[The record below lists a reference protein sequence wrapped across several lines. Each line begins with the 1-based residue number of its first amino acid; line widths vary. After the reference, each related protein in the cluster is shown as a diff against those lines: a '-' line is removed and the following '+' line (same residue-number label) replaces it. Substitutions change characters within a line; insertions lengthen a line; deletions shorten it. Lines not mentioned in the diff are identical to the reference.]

1 MDCLMRNSFVVEP
14 ERRVPV
20 VYEADLCVI
29 GGSCTGLFAAVRAA
43 RLGARVVLVE
53 KLNCFGGTATASM
66 VNIWHTPMNTTHERR
81 IIGGL
86 TTEVMDRLKIRDA
99 VRSYK
104 ADASRG
110 WEFNSEELKIELDE
124 LVMENGIHPILHAFY
139 SSSQIENDLITA
151 IIVETKSGR
160 GAIRARVFIDATGDG
175 DVCRS
180 LGIEAA
186 TTLRHH
192 PPTTCAKL
200 SNWGGIDER
209 VNTLLNEHRDA
220 YNLPEGFLWGSYVP
234 GSDVYML
241 AGTRIYGVN
250 TAEAD
255 DLTKAEI
262 EGRRQICAILDI
274 IARYEDRRVRL
285 EALPSHV
292 GTRET
297 FHVRSEYRIT
307 GEDLLFGK
315 RFCDAIANGSYRVD
329 IHHQDKPG
337 ITFRYLD
344 GSEVYHRPGYPREI
358 GRWREEIADDPTFY
372 QLPLRSLIPRGPIRN
387 LLLAGRMLDADP
399 IAYSALRV
407 MVNMNQMGEAAGV
420 AAWSM
425 LDGNLSSD
433 ELKAEEVRRVLADG
447 GSVVI

>member
-1 MDCLMRNSFVVEP
+1 MNTSFISEP
-14 ERRVPV
+14 ARKVPV
-20 VYEADLCVI
+20 LYDADICVV

-43 RLGARVVLVE
+43 RPGARVVLVE

-86 TTEVMDRLKIRDA
+86 TTEVMDRLMVRDA
-99 VRSYK
+99 VRRYAS
-104 ADASRG
+104 DVSRG

-124 LVMENGIHPILHAFY
+124 LVVENKIHPILHAFY
-139 SSSQIENDLITA
+139 SSPVIENDKVTA
-151 IIVETKSGR
+151 ILVETKSGR
-160 GAIRARVFIDATGDG
+160 GAIRASVFIDATGDG
-175 DVCRS
+175 DLCRS
-180 LGIEAA
+180 AGIESIMASH
-186 TTLRHH
+186 LH

-200 SNWGGIDER
+200 SNWGGNDEH
-209 VNTLLNEHRDA
+209 VNALLNEHRET
-220 YNLPEGFLWGSYVP
+220 YNLPEGFLWGAYVP

-250 TAEAD
+250 TATTD
-255 DLTKAEI
+255 DLTRAEI
-262 EGRRQICAILDI
+262 EGRRQVRAILDI
-274 IARYEDRRVRL
+274 VERFDSRRVRI
-285 EALPSHV
+285 EALPSNV

-297 FHVRSEYRIT
+297 YHIRSEYRMT
-307 GEDLLFGK
+307 GDDVLYGT
-315 RFCDAIANGSYRVD
+315 RFNDAVANGSYRVD

-344 GSEVYHRPGYPREI
+344 GTQVYLRPGYPKEI
-358 GRWREEIADDPTFY
+358 GRWRETIAEDPTFY
-372 QLPLRSLIPRGPIRN
+372 QIPLRSLIPEGPLRN
-387 LLLAGRMLDADP
+387 LLMAGRMLDADP

-425 LDGNLSSD
+425 LDEGLGSDNLD
-433 ELKAEEVRRVLADG
+433 AQKIRKLLEKG